1 MFSEILFKYRQ
12 HVEAIIKTS
21 VSSFGPKGV
30 LRDAIEYALRNGGKR
45 LRPAIVLMVA
55 DALGE
60 RFDVSE
66 AALAV
71 EFFHTAS
78 LIADDLPCMDD
89 DDERRN
95 CPALHKA
102 FDEATAL
109 LATYALIAAGYARI
123 GSSAQNEEVLSLSL
137 ASAAHNA
144 GILGLA
150 GGQHLDLNPPLQLD
164 ERSVREAIAKKTGA
178 LFELSFVFGWLFG
191 GGEPLRLSEVKKTA
205 HHFGTIFQIID
216 DFVDFTEDAAN
227 KRKVNYPAVVG
238 VERAKD
244 VLAQEFVDLKQVLE
258 SLELRSAKI
267 SAMVQFLERQA
278 QEAVASCLSDSCSA
292 GSGA

>member
-12 HVEAIIKTS
+12 HVEASIKGS

-55 DALGE
+55 DALGK
-60 RFDVSE
+60 RLDVSD
-66 AALAV
+66 AALSV
-71 EFFHTAS
+71 EFFHTSS

-109 LATYALIAAGYARI
+109 LATYALIAEGYARI
-123 GSSAQNEEVLSLSL
+123 GRNAKNEEVLSLAL
-137 ASAAHNA
+137 ANAAHNA
-144 GILGLA
+144 GILGLT
-150 GGQHLDLNPPLQLD
+150 GGQHLDLNPPQQLD
-164 ERSVREAIAKKTGA
+164 ESTVREAIAKKTGA

-191 GGEPLRLSEVKKTA
+191 GGEPLSLPEVKKAA
-205 HHFGTIFQIID
+205 HHFGTIFQIVD
-216 DFVDFTEDAAN
+216 DFADFAEDAAN
-227 KRKVNYPAVVG
+227 KRKVNYPAIVG
-238 VERAKD
+238 VERAKS

-258 SLELRSAKI
+258 SLELRSSEI
-267 SAMVQFLERQA
+267 TAMVQFLEREA
-278 QEAVASCLSDSCSA
+278 QEVGASCLGGSSLA